1 MQGFGRF
8 LLSLLVALLA
18 AFVVG
23 LGSCV
28 GGFLLILSNQSI
40 AASQSYSIL
49 LLVSGILLV
58 IITFILVMVSMWRA
72 LNRTKSQPVKF
83 KLPPKTT
90 DQPPPDSKA

>member
-1 MQGFGRF
+1 MQGFWRF

-28 GGFLLILSNQSI
+28 GGFLLILGNQSI

-49 LLVSGILLV
+49 LLVGGILLV
-58 IITFILVMVSMWRA
+58 VITFILVMVSMWRA

>member
-1 MQGFGRF
+1 MQGFWRF

-28 GGFLLILSNQSI
+28 GGFLLILGNQSI

-49 LLVSGILLV
+49 LLVGGILLV
-58 IITFILVMVSMWRA
+58 VITFILVMVSMWRS
-72 LNRTKSQPVKF
+72 KSQPVKF

>member
-8 LLSLLVALLA
+8 LLSLLVALSA

-23 LGSCV
+23 WGSCI
-28 GGFLLILSNQSI
+28 GGVLLLLGNQSI
-40 AASQSYSIL
+40 AKSQSDFML
-49 LLVSGILLV
+49 LLVGGILLV
-58 IITFILVMVSMWRA
+58 VITFILVMVSMWRA

-83 KLPPKTT
+83 KLPPKPT

>member
-8 LLSLLVALLA
+8 LLSLLVASLA

-40 AASQSYSIL
+40 AKSQSDFML
-49 LLVSGILLV
+49 LLVGGILLV
-58 IITFILVMVSMWRA
+58 VITFILVMVIMWRV

-90 DQPPPDSKA
+90 DQPPQE